1 MMLQKT
7 TLNKLLRNSG
17 RKSFFDT
24 LVQIIRKKNYPKQNS
39 MTGQCIITLTITL
52 EKSIKLDM

>member
-7 TLNKLLRNSG
+7 TLNKLLHNSD

-39 MTGQCIITLTITL
+39 ITGQCIITLTITL